1 MDKEEEMTTKI
12 EVTKDSFIGEVIKAV
27 PGAEEVIRK
36 YFGNGCFTCPGINV
50 ESIAFGSTMHNVDPE
65 DVVADIKKLA
75 EDGNGA

>member
-1 MDKEEEMTTKI
+1 MSETI
-12 EVTKDSFIGEVIKAV
+12 EVTRDSLIGDVIKNV

-65 DVVADIKKLA
+65 IVVTDITKLI
-75 EDGNGA
+75 GNNNGT